1 MARLAA
7 GVAVVGVRDQ
17 GGFRGMTV
25 TSLTSVSVEPPM
37 VLVCVDSVTATRDA
51 IAEAGAFTVSVLER
65 RQEFLAER
73 FAGRAPQVD
82 PGWRDIPHQVTGG
95 GLPVLRGCLA
105 WVECRLDALHA
116 AGDHEIAVGAVE
128 AAGHGP
134 GEPLV
139 LWARGFWSL
148 A

>member
-7 GVAVVGVRDQ
+7 GVAVVGVRDS

-51 IAEAGAFTVSVLER
+51 IAETGAFTASILER

-82 PGWRDIPHQVTGG
+82 PTWREIPHEVTDH
-95 GLPVLRGCLA
+95 GLPVIRGCLA
-105 WVECRLDALHA
+105 WVECRLQALHV
-116 AGDHEIAVGAVE
+116 AGDHEIAVGLVE
-128 AAGHGP
+128 SAGHGP